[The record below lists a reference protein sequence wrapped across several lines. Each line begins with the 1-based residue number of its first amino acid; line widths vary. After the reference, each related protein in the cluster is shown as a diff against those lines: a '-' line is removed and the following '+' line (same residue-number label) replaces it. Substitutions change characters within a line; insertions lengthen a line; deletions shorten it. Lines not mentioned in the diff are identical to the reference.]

1 MRTEQIRFPEGYG
14 TPSELLAWEDVR
26 QQLVEAKQFWFAF
39 ERPGRSPHV
48 TPLDGIWFE
57 DKLVYGG
64 SPETLHRRL
73 AAEHPKV
80 TVNLPDPWKLVVI
93 EGEVRTTT
101 FAPATAEEIAGLLER
116 EVSRVRRE
124 RLRGEALHRGDA
136 GGASA
141 ADPGLDLVPEGRDRL
156 RLRLTSGRSAL
167 VSR

>member
-1 MRTEQIRFPEGYG
+1 MRTEQVRFPKEYG

-73 AAEHPKV
+73 AASHPKV
-80 TVNLPDPWKLVVI
+80 TVNLPDPWKLVVM
-93 EGEVRTTT
+93 EGEVRESR
-101 FAPATAEEIAGLLER
+101 FASEVAEEISTKLKQKYPEYGESAFNPEFYLSAPA
-116 EVSRVRRE
+116 VHPRRI
-124 RLRGEALHRGDA
+124 RAWTSFPKDA
-136 GGASA
+136 TGFVFG
-141 ADPGLDLVPEGRDRL
+141 
-156 RLRLTSGRSAL
+156 
-167 VSR
+167 

>member
-1 MRTEQIRFPEGYG
+1 M
-14 TPSELLAWEDVR
+14 
-26 QQLVEAKQFWFAF
+26 
-39 ERPGRSPHV
+39 

-101 FAPATAEEIAGLLER
+101 FAPATAEEIVGLLNAKYPEYG
-116 EVSRVRRE
+116 ENIFEAKHYIEGTPAVHPRRI
-124 RLRGEALHRGDA
+124 RAWTSFPKDA
-136 GGASA
+136 TAFVF
-141 ADPGLDLVPEGRDRL
+141 D
-156 RLRLTSGRSAL
+156 
-167 VSR
+167 

>member
-1 MRTEQIRFPEGYG
+1 MRTEQVRFPEGYG
-14 TPSELLAWEDVR
+14 TPSELMAWEDVR
-26 QQLVEAKQFWFAF
+26 QRLVEAKQFWFAF

-101 FAPATAEEIAGLLER
+101 FDAATAEEIAGLLNAKYPEYG
-116 EVSRVRRE
+116 ENVFEAKHYVEGTTAVHPRRI
-124 RLRGEALHRGDA
+124 RAWTSFPKDA
-136 GGASA
+136 TAFVF
-141 ADPGLDLVPEGRDRL
+141 D
-156 RLRLTSGRSAL
+156 
-167 VSR
+167 

>member
-26 QQLVEAKQFWFAF
+26 PRLVEAKQFWFAF

-93 EGEVRTTT
+93 EGEVRTTS
-101 FAPATAEEIAGLLER
+101 FAPEVAEEIAGLLNAKYPEYG
-116 EVSRVRRE
+116 ENVFEAKHYTEGTPAVHPRRI
-124 RLRGEALHRGDA
+124 RAWTSFPKDA
-136 GGASA
+136 TAFVF
-141 ADPGLDLVPEGRDRL
+141 D
-156 RLRLTSGRSAL
+156 
-167 VSR
+167 

>member
-80 TVNLPDPWKLVVI
+80 TVNLPDPWKLVVV
-93 EGEVRTTT
+93 EGEVKESR
-101 FAPATAEEIAGLLER
+101 FAPEVAEEIARLLNAKYPEYG
-116 EVSRVRRE
+116 ENVFEAKHYIEGAPAVHPRRI
-124 RLRGEALHRGDA
+124 RAWTSFPKDA
-136 GGASA
+136 TAFVF
-141 ADPGLDLVPEGRDRL
+141 D
-156 RLRLTSGRSAL
+156 
-167 VSR
+167 

>member
-1 MRTEQIRFPEGYG
+1 MRTEQVRFPKEYG

-26 QQLVEAKQFWFAF
+26 QQLIEAKQFWFAF

-93 EGEVRTTT
+93 EGEVRETS
-101 FAPATAEEIAGLLER
+101 FAPEIAEEIAGLLNAKYPEYG
-116 EVSRVRRE
+116 ENVFKPSTEAPAVHPRRI
-124 RLRGEALHRGDA
+124 RAWTSFPKDA
-136 GGASA
+136 TAFVF
-141 ADPGLDLVPEGRDRL
+141 D
-156 RLRLTSGRSAL
+156 
-167 VSR
+167 

>member
-1 MRTEQIRFPEGYG
+1 MRTEQVRFPKEYG

-26 QQLVEAKQFWFAF
+26 QQLIEAKQFWFAF

-93 EGEVRTTT
+93 EGEVRETR
-101 FAPATAEEIAGLLER
+101 FAPEVAEEIAGLLNAKYPEYG
-116 EVSRVRRE
+116 ENVFKPSAVAPAVHPRRI
-124 RLRGEALHRGDA
+124 RAWTSFPKDA
-136 GGASA
+136 TAFVF
-141 ADPGLDLVPEGRDRL
+141 D
-156 RLRLTSGRSAL
+156 
-167 VSR
+167 

>member
-14 TPSELLAWEDVR
+14 TPSELMAWEDVR

-39 ERPGRSPHV
+39 ERPRRSPHV

-57 DKLVYGG
+57 DKLIYGG

-101 FAPATAEEIAGLLER
+101 FDAATAEEIAGLLNAKYPEYG
-116 EVSRVRRE
+116 ENVFEAKHYIEGTPAVHPRRI
-124 RLRGEALHRGDA
+124 RAWTSFPKDA
-136 GGASA
+136 TAFVF
-141 ADPGLDLVPEGRDRL
+141 D
-156 RLRLTSGRSAL
+156 
-167 VSR
+167 

>member
-14 TPSELLAWEDVR
+14 TPSELLAWEVVR

-80 TVNLPDPWKLVVI
+80 TVNLPDPWKLVVV
-93 EGEVRTTT
+93 EGEVRESR
-101 FAPATAEEIAGLLER
+101 FAPEVAEEIAGLLNAKYPEYG
-116 EVSRVRRE
+116 ENVFKAKHYIEGAPAVHPRRI
-124 RLRGEALHRGDA
+124 RAWTSFPKDA
-136 GGASA
+136 TAFVF
-141 ADPGLDLVPEGRDRL
+141 D
-156 RLRLTSGRSAL
+156 
-167 VSR
+167 

>member
-14 TPSELLAWEDVR
+14 TPSELLGWEDVR

-93 EGEVRTTT
+93 EGEVRTTS
-101 FAPATAEEIAGLLER
+101 FAPEVAEEIARLLNAKYPEYG
-116 EVSRVRRE
+116 ENVFEAKHYIEGAPAVHPRRI
-124 RLRGEALHRGDA
+124 RAWTSFPKDA
-136 GGASA
+136 TAFVF
-141 ADPGLDLVPEGRDRL
+141 D
-156 RLRLTSGRSAL
+156 
-167 VSR
+167 